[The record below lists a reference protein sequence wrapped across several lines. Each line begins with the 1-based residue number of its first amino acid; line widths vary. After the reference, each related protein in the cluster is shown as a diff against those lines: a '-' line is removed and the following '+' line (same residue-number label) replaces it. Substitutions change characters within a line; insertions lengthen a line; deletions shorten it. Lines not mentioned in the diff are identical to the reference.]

1 MNLLTYIPFWAWI
14 TISAVLFA
22 FGEYL
27 SKKFA
32 LNPGWVLFTLFIIVD
47 LIAAAAW
54 IPAIFQESQLST
66 TGVIWSIASL
76 LATVLI
82 GILVFG
88 ERLNLIQSMGIVAGI
103 VCVVLL
109 SR

>member
-1 MNLLTYIPFWAWI
+1 MNLFTYIPFWAWI
-14 TISAVLFA
+14 TISSIFFGV
-22 FGEYL
+22 GEYL

-32 LNPGWVLFTLFIIVD
+32 INPGWALFTLFIIVD
-47 LIAAAAW
+47 LIGAAAW
-54 IPAIFQESQLST
+54 IPAIFERSQLSI
-66 TGVIWSIASL
+66 TGVIWSVVSL
-76 LATVLI
+76 IATVLI

-88 ERLNLIQSMGIVAGI
+88 ERLNLIQSIGIAAGI